1 MMMIFQIGFQHVY
14 VFLANCFDY
23 KRGYMNMYNMYTYSL
38 LLNLIYFH
46 NFWFLFF
53 LATFLAF
60 SPIAHAMRLKCY
72 ELIIKC
78 GANIFYFF

>member
-1 MMMIFQIGFQHVY
+1 MMIFQNGFQHVY

-53 LATFLAF
+53 SGNVSGIF
-60 SPIAHAMRLKCY
+60 SHCTRDALKM
-72 ELIIKC
+72 L
-78 GANIFYFF
+78 